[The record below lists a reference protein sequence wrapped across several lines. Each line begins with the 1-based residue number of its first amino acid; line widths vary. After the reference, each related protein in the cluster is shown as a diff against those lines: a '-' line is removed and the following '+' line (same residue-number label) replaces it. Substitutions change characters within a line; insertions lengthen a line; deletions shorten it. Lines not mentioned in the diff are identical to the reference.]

1 VKLSPILYSSII
13 VFSYFNYFNNY
24 SDIIIMSDRSTSPTA
39 ETASSIAKKKTPQ
52 RTERSGLSRA
62 DGIQGLK
69 LAERIDHV
77 EAAEAQRL
85 QQEEYQRHLAAEQQ
99 RALQQGQALQQQQ
112 QQMQQQALQQQAL
125 QQQQMQQQQQ
135 QMQQQAQQ
143 QLQQQQMQQQQAQQQ
158 AGNIVAPVLNALDAA
173 VHNLRAPTGTVPPD
187 GVRCTAMIDTSR
199 GQERCR
205 KKRTP
210 HIPNCQFCSTHAWMV
225 KNGAANKQ
233 TKQAKLAAFFL
244 NSQLK
249 RSEKLQKE
257 RAGIN
262 RFLDAAA
269 EREQEIN
276 QLATANN
283 QAGDSVARIQQLLAK
298 FFQ

>member
-1 VKLSPILYSSII
+1 
-13 VFSYFNYFNNY
+13 
-24 SDIIIMSDRSTSPTA
+24 MSDRSTSPTA
-39 ETASSIAKKKTPQ
+39 DTASSIAKKKTPQ

-62 DGIQGLK
+62 DGIQGL
-69 LAERIDHV
+69 RIEGTDPAH
-77 EAAEAQRL
+77 AAEAQRL

-112 QQMQQQALQQQAL
+112 QQMQQAL
-125 QQQQMQQQQQ
+125 
-135 QMQQQAQQ
+135 
-143 QLQQQQMQQQQAQQQ
+143 QQQQAQQQ
-158 AGNIVAPVLNALDAA
+158 MQQQVQPVNVVAPVLNALDAA

-210 HIPNCQFCSTHAWMV
+210 HLPNCQFCSTHAWMV

-233 TKQAKLAAFFL
+233 TKQAKRAAFFL
-244 NSQLK
+244 SGQLK

-269 EREQEIN
+269 EREQEIAH
-276 QLATANN
+276 LAAANN
-283 QAGDSVARIQQLLAK
+283 QAGDSVARIQQLLVK